1 MNLKKIKK
9 IILGT
14 ALLLLS
20 LFISNTANA
29 LTISPPRFEINADPG
44 EVVNHDILITNES
57 DTDEIY
63 YVSYS
68 NFEAQGETGTPTFV
82 NATEGLGTWIS
93 TNESIRIPAQKS
105 ELVNLKISVPKNA
118 DPGGYFAAVF
128 WGTSPEN
135 GEGVSIG
142 AKTGALV
149 LLTVNGDISEQ
160 GGILEF
166 ATKNKQNFYTSL
178 PVTFYYRFQN
188 SGDNR
193 IKPEGDIV
201 MKNMIGLTSAKVPGN
216 PVDGNILPKSIRK
229 FETTWQGKDGAIE
242 VLDKDKGGFFDN
254 VKREWRNFAFGHY
267 KAELTLAYGVKN
279 EVSTATYSLWVF
291 PWHLTLFVI
300 VLAII
305 IFIVGRWLIRRYNKW
320 VISQAEM
327 MLKREQAQN
336 QGMNQ

>member
-1 MNLKKIKK
+1 MNFKKIKI
-9 IILGT
+9 IILGLT
-14 ALLLLS
+14 VLVLS
-20 LFISNTANA
+20 LYVSNSVYA
-29 LTISPPRFEINADPG
+29 LTISPPRIEICADPG
-44 EVVNHDILITNES
+44 ETVSHEILITNEG
-57 DTDEIY
+57 DGDQIF

-82 NATEGLGTWIS
+82 EATEGLGTWIS

-149 LLTVNGDISEQ
+149 LLTVNGDVDEQ

-166 ATKNKQNFYTSL
+166 ATKNKQTFYTSL
-178 PVTFYYRFQN
+178 PITFYYRFQN

-193 IKPEGDIV
+193 IKPAGDIM
-201 MKNMIGLTSAKVPGN
+201 MKNMVGLTSAKVPGN
-216 PVDGNILPKSIRK
+216 PVDGNILPKSVRK
-229 FETTWQGKDGAIE
+229 FETTWQGKDGA
-242 VLDKDKGGFFDN
+242 VVVSDKDKGGFFDN

-267 KAELTLAYGVKN
+267 KAELTLAYGIKN
-279 EVSTATYSLWVF
+279 EVSTATYGFWVF
-291 PWHLTLFVI
+291 PWHLTLFVV

-305 IFIVGRWLIRRYNKW
+305 IFIIGRWLIRRYNKW
-320 VISQAEM
+320 VIAQAEM
-327 MLKREQAQN
+327 MLKREQTQN

>member
-1 MNLKKIKK
+1 MNFKKIK
-9 IILGT
+9 IITSG
-14 ALLLLS
+14 AILLFTLLS
-20 LFISNTANA
+20 FSNIVSA
-29 LTISPPRFEINADPG
+29 LTISPPRFEISADPG
-44 EVVNHDILITNES
+44 ETVTHDILITNES

-93 TNESIRIPAQKS
+93 TNESIRIPASKS
-105 ELVNLKISVPKNA
+105 ELVTLKITVPKNA

-128 WGTSPEN
+128 WGTSPED

-149 LLTVNGDISEQ
+149 LLTVNGDIDEQ

-166 ATKNKQNFYTSL
+166 FTKNNETFFTSL
-178 PVTFYYRFQN
+178 PIQFYYRFQN

-193 IKPEGDIV
+193 IKPEGDIII
-201 MKNMIGLTSAKVPGN
+201 KNMISLTSAKVPGN
-216 PVDGNILPKSIRK
+216 PVDGNILPKSVRK
-229 FETTWQGKDGAIE
+229 FETTWQGKDGAQE

-267 KAELTLAYGVKN
+267 RAELTLAYGTKN
-279 EVSTATYSLWVF
+279 EISTATYGFWVF
-291 PWHLTLFVI
+291 PWHLTLFVVI
-300 VLAII
+300 LAIL
-305 IFIVGRWLIRRYNKW
+305 IFVIGRWLIRRYNKW

-327 MLKREQAQN
+327 MLKREQANN

>member
-1 MNLKKIKK
+1 MNFKKIK
-9 IILGT
+9 IITSG
-14 ALLLLS
+14 AILLFTLLS
-20 LFISNTANA
+20 FSNIVSA
-29 LTISPPRFEINADPG
+29 LTISPPRFEISADPG
-44 EVVNHDILITNES
+44 ETVTHDILITNES

-93 TNESIRIPAQKS
+93 TNESIRIPASKS
-105 ELVNLKISVPKNA
+105 ELVTLKITVPKNA

-128 WGTSPEN
+128 WGTSPED

-149 LLTVNGDISEQ
+149 LLTVNGDIDEQ

-166 ATKNKQNFYTSL
+166 FTKNKETFFTSL
-178 PVTFYYRFQN
+178 PIQFYYRFQN

-193 IKPEGDIV
+193 IKPEGDIII
-201 MKNMIGLTSAKVPGN
+201 KNMISLTSAKVPGN
-216 PVDGNILPKSIRK
+216 PVDGNILPKSVRK
-229 FETTWQGKDGAIE
+229 FETTWQGKDGAQE

-267 KAELTLAYGVKN
+267 RAELTLAYGTKN
-279 EVSTATYSLWVF
+279 EISTATYGFWVF
-291 PWHLTLFVI
+291 PWHLTLFVVI
-300 VLAII
+300 LAIL
-305 IFIVGRWLIRRYNKW
+305 IFVIGRWLIRRYNKW

-327 MLKREQAQN
+327 MLKREQANN